1 MADFSKEYCLKYMDN
16 YLYDFSIEEEKEK
29 LSNWEYMYQIC
40 EWYWF
45 FGIMKDKKGDI
56 FFMYSSNDFS
66 KCVKEEDLDE
76 FYNDYIKKKNVEKY
90 FQNKNKKE

>member
-1 MADFSKEYCLKYMDN
+1 
-16 YLYDFSIEEEKEK
+16 
-29 LSNWEYMYQIC
+29 
-40 EWYWF
+40 
-45 FGIMKDKKGDI
+45 
-56 FFMYSSNDFS
+56 MYSSNDFS